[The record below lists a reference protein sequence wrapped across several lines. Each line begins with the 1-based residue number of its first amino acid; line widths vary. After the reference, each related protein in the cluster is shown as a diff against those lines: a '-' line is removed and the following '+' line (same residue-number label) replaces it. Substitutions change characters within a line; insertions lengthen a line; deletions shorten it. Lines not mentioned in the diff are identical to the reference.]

1 MTFKEPT
8 QSMLDH
14 ITKIE
19 VQNAELL
26 GAVMDMLAYVPPLY
40 HDYVKDGDIDITVPV
55 DDLDR
60 VVDLVRKAGR

>member
-19 VQNAELL
+19 AINAELL
-26 GAVMDMLAYVPPLY
+26 ESLLNLSRWVGKGIA
-40 HDYVKDGDIDITVPV
+40 
-55 DDLDR
+55 DDLYSECVNPKR
-60 VVDLVRKAGR
+60 ALVDLERANEAIRKAGR